1 MLGEYELNKTK
12 NEKNRNIR
20 NQKIKKE
27 NLVPDGKSNILNRCA
42 KRPYVTSSLV
52 LIVTNQY

>member
-20 NQKIKKE
+20 NKKIKKE
-27 NLVPDGKSNILNRCA
+27 NLVLDGKSNVLNRCA
-42 KRPYVTSSLV
+42 KRPCVTSNLV

>member
-20 NQKIKKE
+20 NQK
-27 NLVPDGKSNILNRCA
+27 NQ
-42 KRPYVTSSLV
+42 KREFSAGW
-52 LIVTNQY
+52 